1 MPGLLTADEIA
12 WITPIVVA
20 SLDQS
25 LPLYHVTTAPDGAGH
40 TTETYP
46 GTPSLMLACT
56 IGKPTATQLST
67 YADIIA
73 GQRALM
79 LRYMPTSDV
88 REGDRIIYMG
98 LNWKVQ
104 PLANAESYT
113 VANDVLIT
121 VVV

>member
-25 LPLYHVTTAPDGAGH
+25 LPLYHVTTALDGSGH

-46 GTPSLMLACT
+46 STPSLMLACT
-56 IGKPTATQLST
+56 ISKPTATQLST
-67 YADIIA
+67 YANIIA

-88 REGDRIIYMG
+88 REGDRIVYMG

-104 PLANAESYT
+104 PLDNAESYT

>member
-1 MPGLLTADEIA
+1 MAGLLTADEIA

-25 LPLYHVTTAPDGAGH
+25 LPLYHVTTALDGAGH

-56 IGKPTATQLST
+56 IGKPTATQLGT

-88 REGDRIIYMG
+88 REGDRLVYMG

-121 VVV
+121 TIT

>member
-12 WITPIVVA
+12 WMTPIVVA

-46 GTPSLMLACT
+46 TLSFMLACT
-56 IGKPTATQLST
+56 ISKPTATQLST
-67 YADIIA
+67 YANIIA

-88 REGDRIIYMG
+88 REGDRIVYLG

-104 PLANAESYT
+104 PLDNAESYT

-121 VVV
+121 TVV

>member
-1 MPGLLTADEIA
+1 MAGLLTADEIA

-40 TTETYP
+40 MTETYP
-46 GTPSLMLACT
+46 TLSFMLACT

-73 GQRALM
+73 GQRALT

-88 REGDRIIYMG
+88 REGDRVVYMG

>member
-1 MPGLLTADEIA
+1 MAGLLTADEIA
-12 WITPIVVA
+12 WMTPIVVA

-25 LPLYHVTTAPDGAGH
+25 LPLYHAVTALDGAGH

-46 GTPSLMLACT
+46 TLAFMLPCT
-56 IGKPTATQLST
+56 ISKPTAGQLQAYDT
-67 YADIIA
+67 IIA
-73 GQRALM
+73 GERALM

-88 REGDRIIYMG
+88 REGDRIVYMG

-121 VVV
+121 TIT

>member
-12 WITPIVVA
+12 WMTPIVVA

-46 GTPSLMLACT
+46 TLSFMLACT
-56 IGKPTATQLST
+56 ISKPTATQLST
-67 YADIIA
+67 YANIIA

-79 LRYMPTSDV
+79 LPYMPTSHVPAADTLL
-88 REGDRIIYMG
+88 YLG
-98 LNWKVQ
+98 LH
-104 PLANAESYT
+104 S
-113 VANDVLIT
+113 
-121 VVV
+121 